1 MAEDAA
7 HSQRETTAL
16 VIEDS
21 PTQSLHL
28 KVLLEQE
35 GVDVL
40 IANDGETGLDLALE
54 HQPSII
60 ILDLQMPGINGFEV
74 CERLKDSPQ
83 TAEIPVILLTRH
95 DDQEAVSQG
104 LRLGAVD
111 YIPKDA
117 FADVVLLETL
127 RQMGLIV
134 QRSNDL

>member
-1 MAEDAA
+1 MAEEATY
-7 HSQRETTAL
+7 SQRAITAL

-28 KVLLEQE
+28 QILLEQE
-35 GVDVL
+35 GLGVL
-40 IANDGETGLDLALE
+40 IANDGETGLDLAQE
-54 HQPSII
+54 YEPNII
-60 ILDLQMPGINGFEV
+60 ILDLQMPGMNGFQV
-74 CERLKDSPQ
+74 CERLKESPQ
-83 TAEIPVILLTRH
+83 TSDIPVILLTRH

-127 RQMGLIV
+127 RQMGLIEE
-134 QRSNDL
+134 RSEL

>member
-1 MAEDAA
+1 M
-7 HSQRETTAL
+7 TTAL

-28 KVLLEQE
+28 QILLEQK
-35 GVDVL
+35 GLGVL
-40 IANDGETGLDLALE
+40 IANDGETGLDLAQE
-54 HQPSII
+54 YKPDII
-60 ILDLQMPGINGFEV
+60 ILELQMPGMNGFEV

-83 TAEIPVILLTRH
+83 TSDIPVILLTRH

-111 YIPKDA
+111 FIPKDA

-127 RQMGLIV
+127 RQMGLIEE
-134 QRSNDL
+134 QSNNH